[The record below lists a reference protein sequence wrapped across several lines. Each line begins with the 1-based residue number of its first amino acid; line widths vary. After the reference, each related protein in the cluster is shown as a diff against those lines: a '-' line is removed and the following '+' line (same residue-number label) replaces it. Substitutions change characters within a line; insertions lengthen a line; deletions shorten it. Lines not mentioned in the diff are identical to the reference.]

1 TGPFLPLTASLAL
14 SSFGVTPPML
24 FFFAITV
31 PDTVMCRK
39 IKGEC
44 SFLLCSLFKRSIG
57 TCYNG
62 LAKCC
67 IPFHL
72 YWFLE

>member
-1 TGPFLPLTASLAL
+1 MPAQAMKVMLLLLLAL
-14 SSFGVTPPML
+14 LVVSQAT
-24 FFFAITV
+24 TV

-67 IPFHL
+67 IPF
-72 YWFLE
+72 

>member
-1 TGPFLPLTASLAL
+1 ILLLLLVLLVVSQAA
-14 SSFGVTPPML
+14 
-24 FFFAITV
+24 TV
-31 PDTVMCRK
+31 SDTVRCRM

-44 SFLLCSLFKRSIG
+44 SFLLCPFFKRSTG

-67 IPFHL
+67 RPF
-72 YWFLE
+72 

>member
-1 TGPFLPLTASLAL
+1 MPAQAMKVMFLLLLVLLVASHA
-14 SSFGVTPPML
+14 
-24 FFFAITV
+24 ATV

-67 IPFHL
+67 IPL
-72 YWFLE
+72 

>member
-1 TGPFLPLTASLAL
+1 MSPKAM
-14 SSFGVTPPML
+14 VIL
-24 FFFAITV
+24 FMILLLLLLVVSQAAAIAV

-39 IKGEC
+39 SKGEC
-44 SFLLCSLFKRSIG
+44 SFLLCPLFKRATG

-67 IPFHL
+67 RPF
-72 YWFLE
+72 W

>member
-1 TGPFLPLTASLAL
+1 MWWSSTMSTKAMKILILLLLLLPTVSQAAA
-14 SSFGVTPPML
+14 VT
-24 FFFAITV
+24 V
-31 PDTVMCRK
+31 SDTVTCRK

-44 SFLLCSLFKRSIG
+44 AFLLCPLFKRATG

-67 IPFHL
+67 RPL
-72 YWFLE
+72 W

>member
-1 TGPFLPLTASLAL
+1 MKVMLLLLLAL
-14 SSFGVTPPML
+14 LVVCL
-24 FFFAITV
+24 QAFFFAITV

-67 IPFHL
+67 IPL
-72 YWFLE
+72 

>member
-1 TGPFLPLTASLAL
+1 MKVLFLLLLLLVVSHAA
-14 SSFGVTPPML
+14 
-24 FFFAITV
+24 AV

-39 IKGEC
+39 TKGKC
-44 SFLLCSLFKRSIG
+44 SFLLCPLFKRATG

-67 IPFHL
+67 RPL
-72 YWFLE
+72 W